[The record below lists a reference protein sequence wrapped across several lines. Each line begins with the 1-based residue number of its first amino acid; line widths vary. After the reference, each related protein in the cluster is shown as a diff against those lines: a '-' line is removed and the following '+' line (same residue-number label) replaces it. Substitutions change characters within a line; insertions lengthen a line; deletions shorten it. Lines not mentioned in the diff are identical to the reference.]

1 MKSGKKSLGTLVLQ
15 IALGLFLLTFGI
27 LTLQLDSGFFG
38 KLSALVTGNEVAIA
52 VNSFI
57 KGDAATIVIILLG
70 VCELVAGVGLLL
82 DLFVSMGK
90 LANIFN
96 LIVLVAWI
104 AVIIVIDIM
113 GPGGLAKGAF
123 KSLETFLWFL
133 KSLSSHLLVLGAL
146 LTLRKY

>member
-123 KSLETFLWFL
+123 KSLETLMP
-133 KSLSSHLLVLGAL
+133 S
-146 LTLRKY
+146 R

>member
-38 KLSALVTGNEVAIA
+38 KLNALVTGNEVAIA

-57 KGDAATIVIILLG
+57 KGDTANIVIILLG
-70 VCELVAGVGLLL
+70 ICELIAGVGLLL

-104 AVIIVIDIM
+104 VVIAVIDVM
-113 GPGGLAKGAF
+113 GPGGLANGAF
-123 KSLETFLWFL
+123 KSMATFLWFL